1 MFDTILSAWS
11 WGLAV
16 LTETYRGHSIRVS
29 RARFWDAVIT
39 HAETGVTLPTKA
51 TAGLEEGA
59 SVAIAR
65 ACELIDLYLDATS
78 RQRWHA
84 A

>member
-1 MFDTILSAWS
+1 M
-11 WGLAV
+11 
-16 LTETYRGHSIRVS
+16 TETYRGHCIRVT

-39 HAETGVTLPTKA
+39 HAESGVILPTKA
-51 TAGLEEGA
+51 TAALEEGA

-65 ACELIDLYLDATS
+65 ACQLIDLYLDAVS
-78 RQRWHA
+78 AQRWNA